1 MIGHIRPRVSKLTLL
16 LLVALAAACT
26 PPRSGP
32 SMNEIFAGSVLR
44 EGDAYI
50 IAVNRAVART
60 AAQVPSIGF
69 SQALQRGAILG
80 GDTIQPG
87 DVVTLNVFENV
98 PEGLLAGPTANNAI
112 LTDVQVDDAGFVFVP
127 YAGRIRAAG
136 RTPDALRRTITT
148 ALDEQTPEPQ
158 VLVSRVQGDGT
169 TVSVMGAV
177 NAQGV
182 YPVERPT
189 RRITAMIAAAGGVNV
204 PADQA
209 VVRLSRGGRQESAFL
224 RDIYKIPHFDIALRG
239 GDRILVEADR
249 RSFTVLG
256 ATGTSSRLTFEAPV
270 ISAVEAIAMVGGL
283 DPLRADP
290 KGVFVFREEPEQ
302 MARTILGR
310 QDVFGEQRFV
320 YVLDLTA
327 PNGMFN
333 ARDFKIRDGDTVYV
347 TEASAVT
354 WSRQIAALTSTLAVA
369 GSVQSLADGSSD

>member
-1 MIGHIRPRVSKLTLL
+1 MIGKTPLRARTLAL
-16 LLVALAAACT
+16 SVLVVLAAACT

-32 SMNEIFAGSVLR
+32 SMDEIFAGSILR

-60 AAQVPSIGF
+60 ASQVPSMGF
-69 SQALQRGAILG
+69 SRALQSGAILG

-98 PEGLLAGPTANNAI
+98 PEGLLAGPEANNAI
-112 LTDVQVDDAGFVFVP
+112 LTDVQVDDAGFIFVP
-127 YAGRIRAAG
+127 YAGRVRAAG
-136 RTPDALRRTITT
+136 RTPEALRRTLTES
-148 ALDEQTPEPQ
+148 LDEQTPDPQ
-158 VLVSRVQGDGT
+158 VMVAREQGDGT

-182 YPVERPT
+182 YAIERPT
-189 RRITAMIAAAGGVNV
+189 RRITAMLAAAGGVSV
-204 PADQA
+204 PPDQA
-209 VVRLSRGGRQESAFL
+209 VVRLSRGKRQESVWL
-224 RDIYKIPHFDIALRG
+224 KDIYDTAHFDIALRG
-239 GDRILVEADR
+239 GDRILVEPDSRA
-249 RSFTVLG
+249 FAVLG
-256 ATGTSSRLTFEAPV
+256 ATGSSTRMTFEAPV

-290 KGVFVFREEPEQ
+290 KGVFVFREEPEE
-302 MARTILGR
+302 MARAILGR
-310 QDVFGEQRFV
+310 QDIIGEQRFV

-369 GSVQSLADGSSD
+369 SSVQSLADGSSD